1 MEFEKSLKE
10 KKMDDSEF
18 LELAKRKYELEV
30 LYAQKDLEAKPIKD
44 EIWEIDKKLYEAT
57 KALKDK
63 G

>member
-1 MEFEKSLKE
+1 
-10 KKMDDSEF
+10 MDDSEF

-44 EIWEIDKKLYEAT
+44 EIWGIDKKLYEAT